1 MARQRELPNTRRD
14 DEPKPPPTIDEL
26 DTVCAAIR
34 KAKARRVR
42 ANQDVVAQT
51 KIGQELLV
59 KHGLTWYP
67 YEDGDIKRKL
77 VLESKV
83 KDVKAKVDKR
93 GDTDDA
99 ADEDE
104 E

>member
-1 MARQRELPNTRRD
+1 MARQKELPGTRRD
-14 DEPKPPPTIDEL
+14 DEPKPPPSIGEL
-26 DTVCAAIR
+26 DDVCAAIR

-83 KDVKAKVDKR
+83 KDVKAKVEKR
-93 GDTDDA
+93 GDDGSDE
-99 ADEDE
+99 EDE
-104 E
+104 G